1 MISLP
6 VRLAHLAFD
15 WRRFAPIAI
24 LGLSFALY
32 FFVFGHRAFQ
42 PRVLGLDFVAF
53 YCAGEVA
60 NEGRDPYLVDPLRS
74 CEHRVGR
81 SLRSGSV
88 LVLPAPLPAYDI
100 AVFRIFARVP
110 FPVALGIWTFALFLS
125 MLWCVALLRRATGF
139 RPSLVW
145 AVFGLSLGYVS
156 LSLGQVAPLSIL
168 GLLLLARAVAV
179 DSPYYAALGFC
190 LASTE
195 PHLALPG
202 ILACLVVGRRSTRF
216 GLALGCVIAL
226 GFSFFALP
234 FGEIVE
240 YFTAV
245 LPAHALSEINNR
257 EQFSLSYYLHLAGL
271 SEVVSVKTAELAY
284 ACMVLF
290 GVLLSRRFARMYG
303 PEMAVLGATTFGLAF
318 GPFLH
323 VTQVAAAVPAALLG
337 FARSGRRLFGWS
349 AWFSAVPWIS
359 FAPLVVVAPLVI
371 VVMGYVGSRL
381 CGLRSSIGVALGCL
395 GLVGCLFAADL
406 LGSEPARRLSN
417 FSTRPSDLSEVVWR
431 RAVDF
436 SDVGRDFMFGVAK
449 LPGHL
454 GIAFVIVSL
463 LRRRVSG
470 VER

>member
-6 VRLAHLAFD
+6 GWAARPVFD
-15 WRRFAPIAI
+15 WHRFLPIAI

-32 FFVFGHRAFQ
+32 FSVFGYRAFQ

-60 NEGRDPYLVDPLRS
+60 NDGRDPYLVDPLRS

-81 SLRSGSV
+81 SFRPGSV

-100 AVFRIFARVP
+100 AFFRVIARAP
-110 FPVALGIWTFALFLS
+110 FPVALGIWTFGLFVS
-125 MLWCVALLRRATGF
+125 MVWCVALLRGATGLGG
-139 RPSLVW
+139 SVVW
-145 AVFGLSLGYVS
+145 AVLGLSLGYVS
-156 LSLGQVAPLSIL
+156 LSLGQVAPVSIL

-179 DSPYYAALGFC
+179 DSPYYATLGFC
-190 LASTE
+190 LASAE

-202 ILACLVVGRRSTRF
+202 ILACSFVGRRSTRL

-226 GFSFFALP
+226 VLSFVAMP

-245 LPAHALSEINNR
+245 LPAHALSEISNR
-257 EQFSLSYYLHLAGL
+257 EQFSLSYYLHLVGL
-271 SEVVSVKTAELAY
+271 SEAISVKISELAY
-284 ACMVLF
+284 AGMVLL
-290 GVLLSRRFARMYG
+290 GVLLSRRFVRMYG

-323 VTQVAAAVPAALLG
+323 VTQVAAAVPAALVG
-337 FARSGRRLFGWS
+337 FSRSGRRSFGWA

-359 FAPLVVVAPLVI
+359 FAPLIVVAPF
-371 VVMGYVGSRL
+371 VVVVTGYVGSRL

-395 GLVGCLFAADL
+395 GLVGCLFAADA
-406 LGSEPARRLSN
+406 LGSDPARRLPN

-449 LPGHL
+449 LPSHL
-454 GIAFVIVSL
+454 GVAFVIFSL

-470 VER
+470 VQ